1 MKTTKCEPNFG
12 SIPIL
17 VVQLS
22 DQLIISMDAQSYWL
36 ISGSIHNFKTS
47 KCMHPIQMKDTL
59 RGFFNL
65 EAQFRL
71 VAQQSGQITICV
83 DP

>member
-1 MKTTKCEPNFG
+1 MKTTRCEPNFG

-17 VVQLS
+17 VVQIS
-22 DQLIISMDAQSYWL
+22 DQLIIYMDALNYWF

-59 RGFFNL
+59 RGFFSL
-65 EAQFRL
+65 EAQLRL
-71 VAQQSGQITICV
+71 VAQQSGHMTICV